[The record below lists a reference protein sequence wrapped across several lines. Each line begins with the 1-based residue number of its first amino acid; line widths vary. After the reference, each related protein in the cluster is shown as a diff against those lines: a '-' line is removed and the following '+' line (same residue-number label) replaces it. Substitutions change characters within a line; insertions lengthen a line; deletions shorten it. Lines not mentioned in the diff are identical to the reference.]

1 MCLLY
6 KNFLLQIKRRLFP
19 QPPFS
24 KTKQFFR
31 NKIWMIPENVIG
43 YNPIFIIQVTS
54 LIYKK
59 GMTILYESFSKKV
72 TNKRAASKG

>member
-1 MCLLY
+1 M
-6 KNFLLQIKRRLFP
+6 FP

-24 KTKQFFR
+24 KIKHFFR
-31 NKIWMIPENVIG
+31 NKIWIIPENVIG

-59 GMTILYESFSKKV
+59 GMTTLYENLSNKV
-72 TNKRAASKG
+72 TNKRAGSKG

>member
-1 MCLLY
+1 M
-6 KNFLLQIKRRLFP
+6 FP

-43 YNPIFIIQVTS
+43 YNPIFIFQVTS

-59 GMTILYESFSKKV
+59 GMTILYESLFNKV
-72 TNKRAASKG
+72 SNKRAASKG

>member
-1 MCLLY
+1 M
-6 KNFLLQIKRRLFP
+6 FP
-19 QPPFS
+19 RPPFS
-24 KTKQFFR
+24 KRKHIFR
-31 NKIWMIPENVIG
+31 NKIWIIPENVMG

-59 GMTILYESFSKKV
+59 GMTTLYESLSNKI

>member
-1 MCLLY
+1 M
-6 KNFLLQIKRRLFP
+6 FP

-24 KTKQFFR
+24 KTKHFFR

-59 GMTILYESFSKKV
+59 GMTTLYESLSKKV

>member
-1 MCLLY
+1 M
-6 KNFLLQIKRRLFP
+6 FP

-59 GMTILYESFSKKV
+59 GMTILYESLFNKV

>member
-1 MCLLY
+1 M
-6 KNFLLQIKRRLFP
+6 FP

-24 KTKQFFR
+24 KIKQFFR

-59 GMTILYESFSKKV
+59 GMTILYESLFNKV

>member
-1 MCLLY
+1 M
-6 KNFLLQIKRRLFP
+6 FP

-24 KTKQFFR
+24 KIKHFFR
-31 NKIWMIPENVIG
+31 KKIWIIPENVIG

-59 GMTILYESFSKKV
+59 GMTTLYESLSNKV

>member
-1 MCLLY
+1 M
-6 KNFLLQIKRRLFP
+6 FP

-24 KTKQFFR
+24 KIKHFFR
-31 NKIWMIPENVIG
+31 NKIWIIPENVIG

-59 GMTILYESFSKKV
+59 GMTTLYESLSNKV
-72 TNKRAASKG
+72 TYKRAASKG